1 MTVITNKI
9 RKVHGEKMYY
19 VKEKINGVEVKIEIN
34 DENVFTRCIQCD
46 KEMQIDI
53 VEEIK
58 CNPDFDLYGTG
69 RICSPECSEKF
80 NKRYKVN
87 G

>member
-1 MTVITNKI
+1 
-9 RKVHGEKMYY
+9 MYY

-34 DENVFTRCIQCD
+34 DENVFTCCVECGNEIAV
-46 KEMQIDI
+46 DI

-69 RICSPECSEKF
+69 RICGQECSEKF
-80 NKRYKVN
+80 NMRSPAHV
-87 G
+87 